1 MKKDDELL
9 ESRIDDEEED
19 LFDLSLDD
27 LEPEDTI
34 VEPHIEEP
42 DDEIIDLIDLVQK
55 GDIDLGEEVEEPS
68 AAIFTGNKEPAA
80 ESADELKTDETLDLL
95 DIPLDEE
102 ISFDEFEEGSEKET
116 GESGITSEDLKF
128 FIEGD
133 QSEAMAEVP
142 AELFSETP
150 IESAFEEP
158 LTGKEDALEL
168 PEIEGALIAGLAEPE
183 GERLAREREKTVRIS
198 PEEEKAPESL
208 HDMKIEELEQ
218 LPGVAFEVIKKEQ
231 ETALQQVS
239 STVEE
244 VLPPTAEKMTGI
256 SEEKIE
262 AIIRKVVEESVEKVA
277 RETMTQ
283 VAEKFIV
290 EAKKEET
297 PTAAEAQIAIS
308 EEKIEAI
315 VRKVVEEAV
324 PRIAE
329 EKITGAVEKIMAGAK
344 KEETQPVVEAP
355 IAISEEKIE
364 AILRKVVEETVERV
378 ARETM
383 AGVAERVITDAINA
397 LQKSIESASD

>member
-9 ESRIDDEEED
+9 ESSIDEEED

-34 VEPHIEEP
+34 VEPHVEEP

-55 GDIDLGEEVEEPS
+55 GDIDIDEEVQEPN
-68 AAIFTGNKEPAA
+68 AAIFRDNKEPVA
-80 ESADELKTDETLDLL
+80 ERTDELKTDEALDLL
-95 DIPLDEE
+95 DVPLDEE
-102 ISFDEFEEGSEKET
+102 ISFDEFEADSEKEI
-116 GESGITSEDLKF
+116 GESIISSEDLKF

-133 QSEAMAEVP
+133 QSEAMVEVP

-158 LTGKEDALEL
+158 LAGSEDALEL
-168 PEIEGALIAGLAEPE
+168 SEIEGALITGLTEAE
-183 GERLAREREKTVRIS
+183 GERLAREREKTVRIF
-198 PEEEKAPESL
+198 PEEEKDGEPL

-231 ETALQQVS
+231 VAALQQMS

-244 VLPPTAEKMTGI
+244 VQPPIAEKMTGI

-262 AIIRKVVEESVEKVA
+262 AIVRKVVEESVEKVA
-277 RETMTQ
+277 GETMTQ
-283 VAEKFIV
+283 VAEKFII

-297 PTAAEAQIAIS
+297 AHAAEAPIAIS

-315 VRKVVEEAV
+315 VRKVVEDAV
-324 PRIAE
+324 PRITE
-329 EKITGAVEKIMAGAK
+329 EKITVAVEKIIAGSK
-344 KEETQPVVEAP
+344 KEETQPVIEAP
-355 IAISEEKIE
+355 IAISGEKIE

-383 AGVAERVITDAINA
+383 ADVAERVITDAINA